1 MEAVA
6 VLLFIAIIAYILVF
20 FASVFFSLKFQFGEE
35 SKDERGKNILN
46 KSYTIAFPIFIL
58 GWFIIY
64 LIDEFITPFSLE
76 SYKFAIWFVLT
87 GAYIIHAASLFNL
100 KRIS

>member
-1 MEAVA
+1 MAEF
-6 VLLFIAIIAYILVF
+6 LFIGIIAYVF
-20 FASVFFSLKFQFGEE
+20 IFFVSVFFSIKFQFGEE

-46 KSYTIAFPIFIL
+46 TSYKIAFPLFIL

-76 SYKFAIWFVLT
+76 SYKMAIWFVLT

>member
-1 MEAVA
+1 MA
-6 VLLFIAIIAYILVF
+6 VLLLIGIIAYILVF
-20 FASVFFSLKFQFGEE
+20 FVSIFFSLKFQFGEE

-46 KSYTIAFPIFIL
+46 TSYTIAFPIFIL
-58 GWFIIY
+58 GWLIIY

-76 SYKFAIWFVLT
+76 NYKMAIWFILT

>member
-1 MEAVA
+1 MAEF
-6 VLLFIAIIAYILVF
+6 LFIGIIAYVF
-20 FASVFFSLKFQFGEE
+20 IFFVSVFFSIKFQFGEE

-76 SYKFAIWFVLT
+76 SYKMAIWFVLT

>member
-20 FASVFFSLKFQFGEE
+20 FASVFFSVKFQFGEE
-35 SKDERGKNILN
+35 SKDERGKDILN
-46 KSYTIAFPIFIL
+46 TSYSIAFPMFIL

-64 LIDEFITPFSLE
+64 LIDEFITPFSFE
-76 SYKFAIWFVLT
+76 SYKMAIWFILT
-87 GAYIIHAASLFNL
+87 GAYIVHAVSLYSL
-100 KRIS
+100 KRTS